1 MTNSLKK
8 PWLGIWLAS
17 IPMALGGGI
26 CGRQRDTDK
35 GRASSAGPKDMG
47 MGGRCRAAGLLGVA
61 AAHSE
66 LTPPPPQLVV
76 FLLELF

>member
-1 MTNSLKK
+1 MTESLKK

-35 GRASSAGPKDMG
+35 GQASSAGPKDMG
-47 MGGRCRAAGLLGVA
+47 MGGWCRTGRMLGVA
-61 AAHSE
+61 AAHSR
-66 LTPPPPQLVV
+66 LSPN
-76 FLLELF
+76 LLFSFSAVLKSF